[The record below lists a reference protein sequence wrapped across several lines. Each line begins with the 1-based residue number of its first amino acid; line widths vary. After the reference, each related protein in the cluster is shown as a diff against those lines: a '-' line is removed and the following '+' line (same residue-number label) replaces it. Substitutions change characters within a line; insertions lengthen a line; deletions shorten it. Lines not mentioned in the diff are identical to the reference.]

1 MSTLAVPQSG
11 LRNFDRSSIR
21 SHHPEHEEL
30 KAPFRYLITSTG
42 EDLQRDGLQKTPD
55 RAAKAWK
62 TLTSGYGQDPAAIL
76 RSALFEEEFG
86 DLVLVRDIEFHS
98 LCEHHLLPFFG
109 LVHVAYIPNG
119 AITGLSKVPRA
130 VDALARRLQVQE
142 RLTREIADAMEQ
154 ALRPKGIAVCVEAS
168 HLCMMMRGVEKQR
181 SATATSVFRGAFLED
196 QSLQGRFLHGIGK
209 A

>member
-1 MSTLAVPQSG
+1 MSTFAVPQSG
-11 LRNFDRSSIR
+11 LRSLDRSSIR
-21 SHHPEHEEL
+21 PHHDEQDEL
-30 KAPFRYLITSTG
+30 RAPFHHLIASTG
-42 EDLQRDGLQKTPD
+42 EDPCRDGLLKTPD

-76 RSALFEEEFG
+76 RSALFEEDFG
-86 DLVLVRDIEFHS
+86 DMVLVRDIEFHS

-109 LVHVAYIPNG
+109 LVHVAYVPNG

-142 RLTREIADAMEQ
+142 RLTREIADAMEE
-154 ALRPKGIAVCVEAS
+154 ALHPKGIAVWIEAS

-181 SATATSVFRGAFLED
+181 SATATSVFRGIFQED
-196 QSLQGRFLHGIGK
+196 QPLQSRFLHGVGK